1 MSRLKPVIFVD
12 KDKCVNCH
20 RCIAICPAKMCN
32 SLANGFAEINADLC
46 IGCGSCIDACTHKAR
61 TGIDDAA
68 EFFNDLKQQKKIIA
82 IVAPAV
88 APTFQGRDLEL
99 NTYLKSLGI
108 KAVFDVGFGA
118 ELTTKSYIEY
128 MKKNNPKCVI
138 SQPCPVLVTFIELY
152 RPELIQYL
160 APCDSPMVHTM
171 KMIRHFY
178 PEYKDCKIAVISPC
192 YAKRREFDDVGLGDY
207 NVSMRSLD
215 AYMTQH
221 KVNLASF
228 EKTPYDNPPAERGV
242 LYSTPGGLMRT
253 AERFVPGISN
263 QTRKIEGQPHVF
275 DYFANLADS
284 ITKGEAPVFKLI
296 DCLNCA
302 AGCNAGSGTLHKK
315 VNLDSQEGFVEN
327 RSERQKKLWSRR
339 GKRKLDKTIS
349 KYWEPGLYTRKYHN
363 RNDLVKSIIK
373 TPTQEQIQEIFRKMH
388 KFTQADI
395 LDCGSCGYKSCEQM
409 AVAIFNGRNAP
420 SNCRHYMAIEIGKM
434 HDAHQA
440 ELNHTVEKVS
450 SQAVQKID
458 IADAEVS
465 ALVGPTQEMLNSVES
480 SSAAIEEMIAN
491 INSINN
497 ILEKN
502 SGIVS
507 SLGNATQ
514 TGKSNLENVSEIV
527 GKIEENSKGLGEMS
541 EVIQNIASQT
551 NLLAMNAA
559 IEAAHA
565 GEFGKGFAVVA
576 DEIRKLAESS
586 GDEAKKISEVLEK
599 ITSLISNAY
608 DTTISALNEFEQVVS
623 LSEEVTNHEQIVQNA
638 ISEQAN
644 GSTQLLE
651 SIQNMKE
658 LTSSVTRATENLHNN
673 TEQIKLSLQELG
685 KNRLG

>member
-284 ITKGEAPVFKLI
+284 IKKGEAPVFKLI

-302 AGCNAGSGTLHKK
+302 CGCNSGSGTLHKK
-315 VNLDSQEGFVEN
+315 VNLDAQESYVEDRSN
-327 RSERQKKLWSRR
+327 RNKKIWSRQ
-339 GKRKLDKTIS
+339 GKRKLEKTIN
-349 KYWEPGLYTRKYHN
+349 KYWEPGLYARTYKN
-363 RNDLVKSIIK
+363 RNELVKTIIK
-373 TPTQEQIQEIFRKMH
+373 SPTPEQIQEIFRKMH
-388 KFTQADI
+388 KFTQADM

-458 IADAEVS
+458 VADAEVS
-465 ALVGPTQEMLNSVES
+465 ALVGPTQQMFNSVES

-491 INSINN
+491 INSINH

-507 SLGNATQ
+507 SLGNATK
-514 TGKSNLENVSEIV
+514 TGKVNLENVSEIV

-586 GDEAKKISEVLEK
+586 GEEAKKISDVLEK
-599 ITSLISNAY
+599 ITNLITNAY
-608 DTTISALNEFEQVVS
+608 DTTVSALNEFEQVVS

-644 GSTQLLE
+644 GSAQLLE

-658 LTSSVTRATENLHNN
+658 LTSSVTKATENLHNN
-673 TEQIKLSLQELG
+673 TEQIKISLQELG
-685 KNRLG
+685 KNR